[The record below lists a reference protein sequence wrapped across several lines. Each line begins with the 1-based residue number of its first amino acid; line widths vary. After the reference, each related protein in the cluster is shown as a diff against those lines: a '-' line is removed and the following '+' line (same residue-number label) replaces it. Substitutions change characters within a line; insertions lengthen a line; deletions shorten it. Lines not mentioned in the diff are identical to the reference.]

1 MKRWALAAVVVCG
14 FAAAA
19 WLARA
24 ADEAKGDKVDFDTYA
39 KGYFEKN
46 NSGLKGDS
54 SYVVMTDQ
62 KGFDAVFGVG
72 VTMGAKPPLLPK
84 DAFDKK
90 LVATVIKRG
99 NAITEYT
106 VDKVTSADG
115 VLYVQYTAKA
125 KGEGGTATFASP
137 LIVAVD
143 KGKITSVEF
152 IENGKKVETVK
163 VEGK

>member
-14 FAAAA
+14 LVALG
-19 WLARA
+19 LARA
-24 ADEAKGDKVDFDTYA
+24 ADEAKGDKVDYDAYV

-46 NSGLKGDS
+46 NSGLKGDA
-54 SYVVMTDQ
+54 SYLVVTDQ
-62 KGFDAVFGVG
+62 KGFDAVFGLG
-72 VTMGAKPPLLPK
+72 VTMGAKPPTLPK

-90 LVATVIKRG
+90 LVAAVIKRG
-99 NAITEYT
+99 NAVTEYT
-106 VDKVTSADG
+106 VDKVTTADG

-125 KGEGGTATFASP
+125 KGEGGTATFATP

-143 KGKITSVEF
+143 RGKITSVEF